1 MRRAARTRT
10 TRQLEQVFKAL
21 QGDHTHPFA
30 HEIYQRVHKKLPR
43 ISLAT
48 VYRNLHSL
56 VDEGKICTLLLDA
69 QGARFDPETSQH
81 DHFVCERCGRVVDLF
96 LRKARP
102 VDLSSLAK
110 QGYVVMTHTLT
121 VHGMCQVCAAR
132 RTSGS
137 RARREGFAKTGVHDG
152 SRGVSG
158 SSTTPKAVP
167 ARAKGR

>member
-1 MRRAARTRT
+1 MRRGARKRK
-10 TRQLEQVFKAL
+10 TRQLEQVFAAL

-30 HEIYQRVHKKLPR
+30 YEIYRRVHRKLPR

-56 VDEGKICTLLLDA
+56 VEEGKIRTLVLDE

-96 LRKARP
+96 LRRARE

-110 QGYVVMTHTLT
+110 QDYVVTAHSLT
-121 VHGMCQVCAAR
+121 VHGICQVCAAR
-132 RTSGS
+132 PRTSRS
-137 RARREGFAKTGVHDG
+137 PRPAAR
-152 SRGVSG
+152 
-158 SSTTPKAVP
+158 KA
-167 ARAKGR
+167 

>member
-1 MRRAARTRT
+1 MRRATRKRT

-21 QGDHTHPFA
+21 QRDHTHPFA

-43 ISLAT
+43 TSLAT

-56 VDEGKICTLLLDA
+56 VDEGKIRTLLLDA
-69 QGARFDPETSQH
+69 QGVRFDPETSQH

-96 LRKARP
+96 PREVRP

-110 QGYVVMTHTLT
+110 QGYVVTTHTLT

-132 RTSGS
+132 RQRRSPPGQKDGEIG
-137 RARREGFAKTGVHDG
+137 RASCRE
-152 SRGVSG
+152 R
-158 SSTTPKAVP
+158 
-167 ARAKGR
+167 

>member
-1 MRRAARTRT
+1 MRRAARKRT

-30 HEIYQRVHKKLPR
+30 HEIYRRVHKKVPR

-56 VDEGKICTLLLDA
+56 VEEGKISTLFLDE

-81 DHFVCERCGRVVDLF
+81 DHFVCERCSRVVDLF
-96 LRKARP
+96 LRRARQ

-110 QGYVVMTHTLT
+110 RDYVVTAHNLT
-121 VHGMCQVCAAR
+121 VHGICQVCAAR
-132 RTSGS
+132 RRTYRSQ
-137 RARREGFAKTGVHDG
+137 RPAARK
-152 SRGVSG
+152 S
-158 SSTTPKAVP
+158 
-167 ARAKGR
+167 